1 MTHEMINLLTG
12 IHEKA
17 PLQQAFN
24 TAVPNYTVT
33 MSLEDTAQNIRTMEI
48 RGAGK
53 IARAAAAALRDHAAE
68 HASLSLPEFTAVMQK
83 AADTLL
89 ATRPTAVSLPNAVR
103 ITLRGL
109 ASATSTADAVTDI
122 TTRANTFIA
131 KAESALDT
139 IANICAARIN
149 DGDTIMTHCNS
160 KAALAG
166 IIRAKEQGKNIQ
178 VIATEVRPWNQGL
191 LTIQTL
197 NEHKIP
203 TTYIVDSAVR
213 YFMPKADLVIV
224 GADAI
229 TSNGA
234 VINKIGTS
242 QLAAAAHSA
251 RKNFIVAAETFKFA
265 PQTMNGT
272 RIEIEER
279 PASELLPDDVAKT
292 LPYVTIRNPVFDVTP
307 AGYVDLIATEE
318 GAIPPQLAYFI
329 IKEHLGWE
337 ASEL

>member
-1 MTHEMINLLTG
+1 
-12 IHEKA
+12 
-17 PLQQAFN
+17 
-24 TAVPNYTVT
+24 
-33 MSLEDTAQNIRTMEI
+33 MSLLDTAEKIKNMDI

-53 IARAAAAALRDHAAE
+53 IARSAAAALRDHALE
-68 HASLSLPEFTAVMQK
+68 HQHLNLPEFITEMNRGAEILV
-83 AADTLL
+83 

-103 ITLRGL
+103 ITIRGL
-109 ASATSTADAVTDI
+109 KSATSTDEAVRDI
-122 TTRANTFIA
+122 VTRADTFIR

-139 IANICAARIN
+139 IADICAARIN

-166 IIRAKEQGKNIQ
+166 IIRAKEQGKNIH

-191 LTIQTL
+191 LTIKTL

-242 QLAAAAHSA
+242 QLAAAAHNA

-265 PQTMNGT
+265 PQTMSGT
-272 RIEIEER
+272 KIEIEER
-279 PASELLPDDVAKT
+279 PTSELLPDDIAKE

-307 AGYVDLIATEE
+307 AGYIDIIATEE
-318 GAIPPQLAYFI
+318 GAISPQLAYFI

>member
-1 MTHEMINLLTG
+1 
-12 IHEKA
+12 
-17 PLQQAFN
+17 
-24 TAVPNYTVT
+24 
-33 MSLEDTAQNIRTMEI
+33 MSLLDTAEKIKSMEI

-53 IARAAAAALRDHAAE
+53 IARSAAAALRDHALE
-68 HASLSLPEFTAVMQK
+68 HRHLNLPEFITEMNRGAEILV
-83 AADTLL
+83 

-103 ITLRGL
+103 ITIRGL
-109 ASATSTADAVTDI
+109 KSATSTEDAVRDVVD
-122 TTRANTFIA
+122 RADTFIR

-139 IANICAARIN
+139 IAEICAARIN

-166 IIRAKEQGKNIQ
+166 IIRAKEQGKDIK

-242 QLAAAAHSA
+242 QLAAAAHNA

-265 PQTMNGT
+265 PQTMAGT

-279 PASELLPDDVAKT
+279 PTAEILPDEIARE

-318 GAIPPQLAYFI
+318 GAMPPQLAYFI